1 MGLVFL
7 QKNNLLSSEKGH
19 NPRNPKLPKIVC
31 NFPNSDTQ
39 SVCANKNLMDIYTF
53 KKT

>member
-7 QKNNLLSSEKGH
+7 QKNNLLSSEEGH
-19 NPRNPKLPKIVC
+19 NPRNPKLPKIVF

-39 SVCANKNLMDIYTF
+39 SKFVCANKNLMDINTF
-53 KKT
+53 